1 MKFNVKIKVC
11 DCEFSGVVEAR
22 DKEEAEAKAH
32 VHVVRSFEVLKV
44 EPTSKDIT
52 IDSTYNF
59 LCQK

>member
-1 MKFNVKIKVC
+1 MKFDVKIKVLE
-11 DCEFSGVVEAR
+11 CEFSGIVEAR